1 MKENKD
7 LICKMLCEVLRK
19 TSNQQD
25 LKALKYEILDNNEEI
40 VTAEWESGGKRQIN
54 VSMDSGT
61 AMIRDIMKN
70 ID

>member
-1 MKENKD
+1 
-7 LICKMLCEVLRK
+7 MLCEVLRK